1 MRRVIITICGGLS
14 TLLISACSESNGVR
28 VHQAPLPSAA
38 TAAATGD
45 FTADAG
51 SQGPATA
58 AAVGHAVPATNPTE
72 QP

>member
-1 MRRVIITICGGLS
+1 MRRFVIVAGGFAA
-14 TLLISACSESNGVR
+14 LLVAACSGSNGLK

-58 AAVGHAVPATNPTE
+58 AAVGHPVPDADPTE
-72 QP
+72 QK